1 MQIDVYQGQELA
13 ATFAFRRE
21 PVYHG
26 AAGEALRARVEAAD
40 ARRNRDTGDLF
51 ARRHRDTAATWVAH
65 LLETILAHPG
75 YEARVVGAAATPL
88 GRRPLPMRRA
98 G

>member
-51 ARRHRDTAATWVAH
+51 ARRQGETAATWVAH

-75 YEARVVGAAATPL
+75 YEARVVGAAAAPF

>member
-1 MQIDVYQGQELA
+1 MHIDVYQGQVLV
-13 ATFAFRRE
+13 ATFAYRQA

-51 ARRHRDTAATWVAH
+51 ARRHGDTAATWAAH

-75 YEARVVGAAATPL
+75 FEARVVGATAAPL
-88 GRRPLPMRRA
+88 GRKPLPMRRA